1 MVAIHPSQRLFVAL
15 DTPDEVRALA
25 LCVQL
30 SGLVG
35 GVKVGNELFTAA
47 GPAGVARI
55 TAVGLPVFLDLKFH
69 DIPNTVGGA
78 VRAALALKPFMLTI
92 HAAGGLAMM
101 RAAVE
106 AAAEA
111 GTERPLLIGIT
122 VLTSM
127 NDEALVVAG
136 VERPVLGYAEHLA
149 KLSRDSG
156 LDGITCSAY
165 EAPALRAAGGG
176 NFVLVVPGIRSAA
189 VRGDYKKGAVGND
202 DQKRTVTPAE
212 AVRLGADYLVVGRP
226 ITGADNPAAAAR
238 AVAAEIAEA
247 LP

>member
-1 MVAIHPSQRLFVAL
+1 MAAIQPAQRLFVAL
-15 DTPDEVRALA
+15 DTPDEARALA
-25 LCVQL
+25 LCERL
-30 SGLVG
+30 SGVAG

-47 GPAGVARI
+47 GPAGVARLG
-55 TAVGLPVFLDLKFH
+55 AVGLPIFLDLKFH

-78 VRAALALKPFMLTI
+78 VSAALALKPFMLTI
-92 HAAGGLAMM
+92 HAGGGVAMM

-106 AAAEA
+106 AAAGA

-127 NDEALVVAG
+127 NDAALAATG
-136 VERPVLGYAEHLA
+136 VSNPVLHHAEHLA
-149 KLSRDSG
+149 RLSRDSG
-156 LDGITCSAY
+156 LDGITCSAH
-165 EAPALRAAGGG
+165 EAPALRAACGPD
-176 NFVLVVPGIRSAA
+176 FVLVVPGIRPAA
-189 VRGDYKKGAVGND
+189 VGGD

-226 ITGADNPAAAAR
+226 ITGADDPAAAAG

-247 LP
+247 AS